1 MCGQE
6 GNKGRRRGG
15 ERSRAKGSHSRREKV
30 GEEWEG
36 MNRDKGKRSGEAPEP
51 WQRNCIQG
59 EKGKMGLLFNRVRAS
74 LSHILTVPSDPSIVP
89 IQNQGRKNKVSFQ

>member
-30 GEEWEG
+30 GEKWEG
-36 MNRDKGKRSGEAPEP
+36 MNRDKGKRSGEAPEH
-51 WQRNCIQG
+51 
-59 EKGKMGLLFNRVRAS
+59 GKE
-74 LSHILTVPSDPSIVP
+74 TVFKERKERWAYSSTAF
-89 IQNQGRKNKVSFQ
+89 GRLCPTY